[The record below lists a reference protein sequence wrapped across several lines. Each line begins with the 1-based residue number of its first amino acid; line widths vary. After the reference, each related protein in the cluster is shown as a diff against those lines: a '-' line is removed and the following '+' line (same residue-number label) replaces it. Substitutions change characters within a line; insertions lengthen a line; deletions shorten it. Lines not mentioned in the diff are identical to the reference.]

1 MTAAGSEGALR
12 SGQPFQT
19 VSGRHGRVGRLL
31 GAGGQGEVYDVSLDG
46 LTFALKWYHAHYA
59 AIDTTLRTR
68 LDRAVR
74 RGAPTEDFL
83 WPLDLV
89 DVRASG
95 SFGYVM
101 LLRSP
106 SYVSIRDLIV
116 PPPRRLELS
125 LPRRARICLQ
135 LANSF
140 LALHA
145 SGFCYQDVNFG
156 NIFLDPGNG
165 KVLICDNDNVN
176 IDGAEASIY
185 GTRKFMAPEVVRRE
199 CLPSSRTDLFS
210 MSVLFFYTLFGWH
223 PLDGRREA
231 EIKVL
236 DAAAELKL
244 YGTEPRFLFDPE
256 DDSNG
261 PVPGYHDAIVARW
274 RSLPGAVR
282 TLFTRAFTSGLHD
295 PSARVLE
302 TEWRTALRAIEDAT
316 VACPNCGFEHAA
328 DYHRARLTCPGEC
341 LACGGEIA
349 CPPVL
354 LVNRRAIFLAEGHE
368 IERSAIEGGSSADIA
383 ARVEAHPSR
392 PGLVGLRNR
401 TGDSWSVTLPG
412 GDSHDVPAG
421 QAVRIVPGSTIRFPR
436 AVAQIAPGA
445 PSGEAL

>member
-1 MTAAGSEGALR
+1 MSGDTGALR

-19 VSGRHGRVGRLL
+19 VGGRHGHVGKLL

-46 LTFALKWYHAHYA
+46 LTFALKWYHAHYV

-68 LDRAVR
+68 LDRSVR

-101 LLRSP
+101 PLRSGN
-106 SYVSIRDLIV
+106 YVSIRDLIA

-125 LPRRARICLQ
+125 LPRRATICLQ

-140 LALHA
+140 LELHA
-145 SGFCYQDVNFG
+145 SGFCYQDINFG
-156 NIFLDPGNG
+156 NFFLDPQTG

-199 CLPSSRTDLFS
+199 CLPTSRTDLFS

-231 EIKVL
+231 EIRVL
-236 DAAAELKL
+236 DAAEELKL
-244 YGTEPRFLFDPE
+244 YGTQPLFLFDPN

-261 PVPGYHDAIVARW
+261 PVEGFHDAIVARW
-274 RSLPGAVR
+274 RSLPGSVR
-282 TLFTRAFTSGLHD
+282 TLFVRAFTEGLRD

-302 TEWRTALRAIEDAT
+302 TEWRTALRAVTDAT
-316 VACPNCGFEHAA
+316 LACRNCGFEHVA
-328 DYHRARLTCPGEC
+328 DYRRSGLVCLETCI
-341 LACGGEIA
+341 ACGA
-349 CPPVL
+349 PLSCPPIL
-354 LVNRRAIFLAEGHE
+354 LVNHRAILLDQERE
-368 IERSAIEGGSSADIA
+368 IEQSALDRSASRTRA
-383 ARVEAHPSR
+383 ASVEAHPSR
-392 PGLVGLRNR
+392 PGLIGLRNC
-401 TGDSWSVTLPG
+401 TEAAWQVTLPDG
-412 GDSHDVPAG
+412 NTHAVAAG
-421 QAVRIVPGSTIRFPR
+421 QAVRVI
-436 AVAQIAPGA
+436 PGA
-445 PSGEAL
+445 TIKFGRGTGLIVDPSAAGEQK